1 MAKFKVEII
10 ETLSRTIEI
19 DREDVTTQDE
29 AIAYVEERY
38 NEQKYVL
45 DADDY
50 VDTQY
55 KIIRN

>member
-19 DREDVTTQDE
+19 DRDDVRNANE
-29 AIAYVEERY
+29 AIAYVEQGY
-38 NEQKYVL
+38 NEEKYVL

-50 VDTQY
+50 VGTGY
-55 KIIRN
+55 KIINN